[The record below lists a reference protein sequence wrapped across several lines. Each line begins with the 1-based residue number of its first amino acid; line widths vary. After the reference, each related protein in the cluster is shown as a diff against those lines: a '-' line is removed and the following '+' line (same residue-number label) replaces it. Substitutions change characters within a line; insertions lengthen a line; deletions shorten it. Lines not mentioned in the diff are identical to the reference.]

1 MNQNEE
7 TSYQNLWDAVKTAI
21 GGKLIV
27 ADNHNEKEERS
38 QTKNLTSH
46 IKNQKKQI
54 IYTER
59 RKEIIN
65 LRVQKN

>member
-7 TSYQNLWDAVKTAI
+7 TSYQNLWDAVKTVI

-38 QTKNLTSH
+38 QTKKLPILKT
-46 IKNQKKQI
+46 IKS
-54 IYTER
+54 R
-59 RKEIIN
+59 
-65 LRVQKN
+65 